1 MAVSPTL
8 SSTPTSAKKTSED
21 SASSKKEKGE
31 IIIWASD
38 EFVSFLTYN
47 KMNETKYQ
55 PWWWSGWDWFLSGVV
70 PVSTEHRNFINPR
83 ETLSYKSSIKKKTA
97 NLMYNGNH
105 VAKII
110 LLIIFGKFHFENS
123 LRFAF

>member
-1 MAVSPTL
+1 MTFTGYLIIGFNLWQSRQ
-8 SSTPTSAKKTSED
+8 PTSAKQTSED
-21 SASSKKEKGE
+21 SASSKLGE

-83 ETLSYKSSIKKKTA
+83 ETLSYKSSIKKDSKA
-97 NLMYNGNH
+97 
-105 VAKII
+105 VI
-110 LLIIFGKFHFENS
+110 
-123 LRFAF
+123 

>member
-21 SASSKKEKGE
+21 SASSKLGE

-83 ETLSYKSSIKKKTA
+83 ETLSYKSSIKEKTA

-123 LRFAF
+123 LRFTF